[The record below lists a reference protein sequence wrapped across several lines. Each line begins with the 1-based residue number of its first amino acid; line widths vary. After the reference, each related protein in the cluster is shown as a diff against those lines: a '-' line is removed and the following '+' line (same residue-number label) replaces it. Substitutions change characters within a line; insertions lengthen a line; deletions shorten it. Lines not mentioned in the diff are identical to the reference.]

1 TGLPATPLLDV
12 RDLLLKYQADGKPC
26 AQSQCS
32 ELLRL
37 NVTTAP
43 VPLASQNRLT
53 VLAGDNAGW
62 PNGRRPID
70 HVTDLPVPVLGGTN
84 YLSVGANVNGNDK
97 PLPATFP
104 FIASPWDGRNRV
116 HQNP

>member
-1 TGLPATPLLDV
+1 MGVANKVSAIFSPYSPDDKKL
-12 RDLLLKYQADGKPC
+12 
-26 AQSQCS
+26 S

-37 NVTTAP
+37 NISVPPTA
-43 VPLASQNRLT
+43 LADQQRLT

-70 HVTDLPVPVLGGTN
+70 DVTDIAVQVVGGPN
-84 YLSVGANVNGNDK
+84 YIAAGAGDNVNMNDL
-97 PLPATFP
+97 PLPDMFP
-104 FIASPWDGRNRV
+104 FIATPWDGRGRV